1 MRADDSAYSEGR
13 GCYTTARIV
22 AGRARWID
30 RHAARLSRSASQLG
44 LGDLEEDR
52 VRTAI
57 RELASKAFGDGDGIV
72 RMQASRDG
80 DGIVHLVGV
89 PRRLGDE
96 PDQWSA
102 ILVDLPHTGG
112 GLARGLK
119 VSSRLTM
126 ALAGDAARE
135 AGVEE
140 ALLLD
145 GNGWLVEGSRSN
157 ILVVADADT
166 LVTPPLSLGAVAGL
180 ARTLV
185 LERVPSIVERA
196 VSAEELRSA
205 KEIIAVNALRG
216 ARPITK
222 LDGKLIGDGA
232 AGAWSKRLSEVL
244 EAD

>member
-1 MRADDSAYSEGR
+1 MRADDSAYFEGR

-22 AGRARWID
+22 AGQVRWID

-52 VRTAI
+52 VRTAM
-57 RELASKAFGDGDGIV
+57 RELASEAFGERDGIV

-80 DGIVHLVGV
+80 DGVVHLVGV
-89 PRRLGDE
+89 PRRLGEERDE
-96 PDQWSA
+96 WSA

-112 GLARGLK
+112 GLAQGLK

-157 ILVVADADT
+157 ILVAADADT
-166 LVTPPLSLGAVAGL
+166 LVTPPLTLGAVAGL
-180 ARTLV
+180 ARTLA
-185 LERVPSIVERA
+185 LERIPGIIERA

-205 KEIIAVNALRG
+205 KEIVAVNAVQA

-222 LDGKLIGDGA
+222 LDGKPVGDGA
-232 AGAWSKRLSEVL
+232 AGAWSKRLREIL
-244 EAD
+244 ESD